1 MYWMIPVALL
11 VLVAGLVAVGPLM
24 SDVEQARYEVLDR
37 DGAFELR
44 EYAPHIVAE
53 VEVSGSRKEA
63 IRKGFQEIADYIF
76 GNNRVGRKMAMTAPV
91 QQQAGE
97 KIAMTAPVQ
106 QERAGQSW
114 HVRFVMPAAYTMDTL
129 PRPNNPAVHLVQVPA
144 VRMAAVRFSGLAND
158 ARLREKTAA
167 LEAWLK
173 ARSLKAAGS
182 PVYAF
187 YNPPWTLPP
196 FRRNEV
202 LIPVAP

>member
-76 GNNRVGRKMAMTAPV
+76 GNNRGGRKMAMTAPV

-106 QERAGQSW
+106 QEGAGQSW
-114 HVRFVMPAAYTMDTL
+114 HIRFVMPAAYTMDTL

-144 VRMAAVRFSGLAND
+144 VRMAAVRFSGMAND

-202 LIPVAP
+202 LIPIAP